1 MNSLVVFLLCCVP
14 VALCYSIAQET
25 QLHTDLFT
33 GYQKAIRPGAD
44 RTKALSITV
53 DFLLISLKEFS
64 EEDSK
69 LAVIGAFKF
78 SWEDNRLIWDKTLY
92 GGDLQDT
99 SVLQETLWVPN
110 IINLNCFDN
119 MRPLG
124 SNSMSVRVYDSG
136 FVSWLPPVLVEST
149 CDADVTYYPFDS
161 QTCVIRYYIPGY
173 YPPDLNLSPGSSE
186 VDLMQYEQN
195 NLWDITSTSLSTMVN
210 SYGFQELH
218 IQLQMKRRS
227 SYYIAGLILPIC
239 LMSFLQV
246 MVYILPEESGE
257 RIGFSV
263 TVLLAVA
270 VFLTI
275 IQENL
280 PEASEP
286 SVSLLAYKLLGD
298 VLTGALITTS
308 AIFGS
313 AVYHKDD
320 SEPVPTI
327 VKRLFCTRRKSCC
340 KKSPKVTTINV
351 TEKSPP
357 EDAVNDSDDDVIS
370 WSDVGKCYDKCCLF
384 FFTLC
389 LAMNNIV
396 LMIIISIR

>member
-1 MNSLVVFLLCCVP
+1 MNVLAVLLLYCVS
-14 VALCYSIAQET
+14 VAWCYTITQET
-25 QLHTDLFT
+25 QLHSDLFT
-33 GYQKAIRPGAD
+33 GYQKAIRPGSD
-44 RTKALSITV
+44 RTKPLTISV

-64 EEDSK
+64 EEESK

-78 SWEDNRLIWDKTLY
+78 GWTDDRLSWDPKSY
-92 GGDLQDT
+92 GNDLQDT
-99 SVLQETLWVPN
+99 SVLQETLWIPN
-110 IINLNCFDN
+110 IVNLNCFDN

-124 SNSMSVRVYDSG
+124 SNSMSVRVYFSG
-136 FVSWLPPVLVEST
+136 SVSWIPPVLVEST

-161 QTCVIRYYIPGY
+161 QTCVIRYYIPGF
-173 YPPDLNLSPGSSE
+173 YPPDLDLSPGT
-186 VDLMQYEQN
+186 VNMMQYDQN
-195 NLWDITSTSLSTMVN
+195 NLWDITGTSLTTTTN
-210 SYGFQELH
+210 SYGFQEFH
-218 IQLQMKRRS
+218 IQLQMERRS

-257 RIGFSV
+257 RIGFSI

-298 VLTGALITTS
+298 VLIGALITTS

-313 AVYHKDD
+313 AIYHKDG
-320 SEPVPTI
+320 PVPTI
-327 VKRLFCTRRKSCC
+327 VKRLFCTRQKSCC
-340 KKSPKVTTINV
+340 KKSQKVTTINV
-351 TEKSPP
+351 TEKPPPP
-357 EDAVNDSDDDVIS
+357 EDAVSVSDDDVIS
-370 WSDVGKCYDKCCLF
+370 WTDVGKCFDKCCLF
-384 FFTLC
+384 LFTLC
-389 LAMNNIV
+389 LSMNNIV
-396 LMIIISIR
+396 LMIIISTQ